1 MTTSLTSSV
10 LSKTISFVAVSAA
23 ALLLTACNTSDSSLQ
38 TWTSE
43 ADISNAIA
51 NAAITEAIDIS
62 IIPAVNKFQQQTTSL
77 VEKSETFCSNLSEEN
92 LTTVQAQWI
101 NTNAAW
107 FELLPY
113 RFGPML
119 NSQIFPIYT
128 FIDSH
133 RLRGDNYSVSVRNKI
148 DSLLASADSL
158 EASTFADLEFQFVG
172 LLALE
177 ISLFED
183 AAQQSPDKAIILAE
197 YQSNPRKCALLN
209 GYANQL
215 LQRSNSIQQGW
226 LTNYRNTNKSYR
238 ELLINGQLEAIL
250 ADEAGDSAI
259 KKVTVSVQEFYD
271 YIGKRNVTTNV
282 AQLSGSVW
290 PALASSLQGTIELLQ
305 GTAATQKSLNDI
317 MVDNRFDQTIINVQS
332 SIDWMTTAIADQ
344 NNTDVQAAAKAIDG
358 NFKRDIPEALNI
370 NLGLNFSDGD

>member
-10 LSKTISFVAVSAA
+10 RSKTLSFVAAASAA
-23 ALLLTACNTSDSSLQ
+23 ILLTACNTSESSLK

-43 ADISNAIA
+43 AELSNAIA
-51 NAAITEAIDIS
+51 NSSITEVIDIS
-62 IIPAVNKFQQQTTSL
+62 IIPAANRFQQQAASL
-77 VEKSETFCSNLSEEN
+77 DENSETFCANLNAEN
-92 LTTVQAQWI
+92 LTTLQAQWI
-101 NTNAAW
+101 KTNSAW

-119 NSQIFPIYT
+119 NSQIFPTYT

-133 RLRGDNYSVSVRNKI
+133 RLRGDNYTVSARSKI
-148 DSLLASADSL
+148 DGLLA
-158 EASTFADLEFQFVG
+158 ASDPLTENTFSDLGFQFVG

-183 AAQQSPDKAIILAE
+183 AAQQSSDKAIILAE
-197 YQSNPRKCALLN
+197 YQSNPRKCELLN
-209 GYANQL
+209 GYAQQL
-215 LQRSNSIQQGW
+215 LQHANSIQQGW
-226 LTNYRNTNKSYR
+226 SDNYRSTGKSYR
-238 ELLINGQLEAIL
+238 ELLINSELEAVL
-250 ADEAGDSAI
+250 DDESGDSAI

-282 AQLSGSVW
+282 AQLSESVW
-290 PALASSLQGTIELLQ
+290 PALASSLKGTAELLQ
-305 GTAATQKSLNDI
+305 GTAATQKSLHDI
-317 MVDNRFDQTIINVQS
+317 MLDNRFDQTIINVQS
-332 SIDWMTTAIADQ
+332 SIDWMTTAIAEQ
-344 NNTDVQAAAKAIDG
+344 NDTDAKAAAKAIDG